1 MKNLF
6 KYNDQPLFVITEN
19 EEPTFK
25 AQDLAKILEYS
36 STQMALKI
44 LDDDEKLF
52 NPSDYS
58 GQKRKTWFVT
68 ESGFFHLV
76 IKSTKPE
83 AKHIRKWVTSVVL
96 PALRK
101 GIYGK
106 DASTKKL
113 VLTDEIRR
121 EWDIL
126 LEKIKIKEKELHD
139 LKSDVEVISVNFW
152 NTYRMNPNQLNL
164 FEPET
169 PNHA

>member
-19 EEPTFK
+19 GEPIFK
-25 AQDLAKILEYS
+25 AKDIAKMLEYA
-36 STQMALKI
+36 STQKAMGI

-52 NPSDYS
+52 NLSGYS
-58 GQKRKTWFVT
+58 GQNRKTWFVT

-76 IKSTKPE
+76 IKSSKPE

-96 PALRK
+96 PQLRK

-113 VLTDEIRR
+113 ALTDEIRK
-121 EWDIL
+121 EWDII
-126 LEKIKIKEKELHD
+126 LENIKIKEKELHD
-139 LKSDVEVISVNFW
+139 LKSDVEVISINFW

-164 FEPET
+164 FETET

>member
-19 EEPTFK
+19 GEPIFK
-25 AQDLAKILEYS
+25 AKDIAKMLEYA
-36 STQMALKI
+36 STQKAMGI

-52 NPSDYS
+52 NLSGYS
-58 GQKRKTWFVT
+58 GQNRKTWFVT

-76 IKSTKPE
+76 IKSSKPE
-83 AKHIRKWVTSVVL
+83 AKVIRKWVTGVVL

-113 VLTDEIRR
+113 ALTDEIRK
-121 EWDIL
+121 EWDTL
-126 LEKIKIKEKELHD
+126 LENIKIKEKELHD
-139 LKSDVEVISVNFW
+139 LKSDVEVISINFW
-152 NTYRMNPNQLNL
+152 NTYRMSPNQLNL